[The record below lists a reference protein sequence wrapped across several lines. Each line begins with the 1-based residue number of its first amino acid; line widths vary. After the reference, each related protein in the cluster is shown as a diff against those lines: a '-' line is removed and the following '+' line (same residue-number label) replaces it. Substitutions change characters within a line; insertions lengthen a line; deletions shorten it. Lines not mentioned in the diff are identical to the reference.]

1 MPPGATSGRADDLPV
16 WIRPARPNERLDLEE
31 LQHRSS
37 RALPEYREQLDAN
50 PEAIDLPLAQIER
63 GEVTVAESFDEVAGF
78 AVVVIEDDVAEIDGL
93 FVEPHLWRRGVG
105 SALINAATHEARR
118 AGLSLIV
125 VAAPEAAGFYE
136 KHGFTA
142 EGGVETRFGPAVRM
156 SR

>member
-1 MPPGATSGRADDLPV
+1 MPPGDTSRLAELPV
-16 WIRPARPNERLDLEE
+16 WIRLARPNERMDLEE

-37 RALPEYREQLDAN
+37 RAHPAYREQLDAN

-63 GEVTVAESFDEVAGF
+63 GEVSVAESVDGIAGF
-78 AVVVIEDDVAEIDGL
+78 AVVVIQADSAEIDGL
-93 FVEPHLWRRGVG
+93 FVEPGLWRRGVG
-105 SALINAATHEARR
+105 SALIDAATHEARNV
-118 AGLSLIV
+118 GLSLTV
-125 VAAPEAAGFYE
+125 VAAPEAVGFYE

>member
-1 MPPGATSGRADDLPV
+1 MHRVDTSRLAKLPV
-16 WIRPARPNERLDLEE
+16 WIRLARPNERLDLEE

-37 RALPEYREQLDAN
+37 RALPAYREQLDAN
-50 PEAIDLPLAQIER
+50 PEAIDLPLSQVER
-63 GEVTVAESFDEVAGF
+63 GEVSVAESVDGIAGF
-78 AVVVIEDDVAEIDGL
+78 AVVVIEGDTAEIDGL

-105 SALINAATHEARR
+105 SALIEAATHEARR
-118 AGLSLIV
+118 AGLSLTV
-125 VAAPEAAGFYE
+125 VAAPEAVEFYA

>member
-1 MPPGATSGRADDLPV
+1 MRRGGTSRLAELAI

-31 LQHRSS
+31 LQHRAS

-50 PEAIDLPLAQIER
+50 PEAIDLPVEQVER
-63 GEVTVAESFDEVAGF
+63 GEVSVAEYMDGIAGF
-78 AVVVIEDDVAEIDGL
+78 AVVVIDGDMAEIDGL

-105 SALINAATHEARR
+105 SALIDAATHEARR
-118 AGLSLIV
+118 GGLSLAV
-125 VAAPEAAGFYE
+125 VAAPEAVRFYE

-142 EGGVETRFGPAVRM
+142 EGPVETRFGPAVRM

>member
-1 MPPGATSGRADDLPV
+1 MRRVATSGLARLPV
-16 WIRPARPNERLDLEE
+16 WIRLARPNERLDLEE

-37 RALPEYREQLDAN
+37 RALPEYRDQLDAN
-50 PEAIDLPLAQIER
+50 PEAIDLPLSQVVR
-63 GEVTVAESFDEVAGF
+63 GEVSVAESVDGIAGF
-78 AVVVIEDDVAEIDGL
+78 AVVVIDGDAAEIDGL

-105 SALINAATHEARR
+105 SALIEAATHEARR
-118 AGLSLIV
+118 AGLSLTV
-125 VAAPEAAGFYE
+125 VAAPEALEFYE